1 MSTSRNRSQ
10 AGVTG
15 FLVQSGEAGDKEKK
29 INFTAGSRNR
39 ICIIQQNVYYE
50 WYQRDIREWQMGVDQ
65 EKVLW
70 FSYIRFNGH
79 DIFWILEDM
88 IVDEVIKVIYW
99 T

>member
-50 WYQRDIREWQMGVDQ
+50 
-65 EKVLW
+65 
-70 FSYIRFNGH
+70 
-79 DIFWILEDM
+79 
-88 IVDEVIKVIYW
+88 
-99 T
+99 